1 MRASFAALEDDND
14 LSPVEVQVL
23 SVYFGLAGNCHSE
36 SKSFTETAFELDMP
50 VKEVK
55 LHHINAIRKA
65 RLRLTNSNQ

>member
-23 SVYFGLAGNCHSE
+23 SVYFDLAGNCHSE